1 MCVRVSVGERGHVIL
16 NHFAEN
22 LSMRKIQKPGGSK
35 HVDMREGHARH
46 GSNQCRAPRL
56 ACHMR

>member
-1 MCVRVSVGERGHVIL
+1 MCACVCVGERGHVIL

-46 GSNQCRAPRL
+46 EE
-56 ACHMR
+56 